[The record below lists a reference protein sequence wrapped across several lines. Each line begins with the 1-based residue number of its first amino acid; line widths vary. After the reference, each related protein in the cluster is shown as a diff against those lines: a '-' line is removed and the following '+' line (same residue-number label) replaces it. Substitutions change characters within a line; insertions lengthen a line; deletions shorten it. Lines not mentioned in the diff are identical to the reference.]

1 MNEFATF
8 PEALWSWL
16 IANWENLVLLIIGI
30 VIVCIIYLS
39 LSRKITSLKE
49 QERLEENVAFSLNRG
64 LKAITALIIIGI
76 LVAQFGFDF
85 GLIAGFMAIAG
96 GTIIGFAAMNTIG
109 NAISGIIVMVSKP
122 FKIGDRIFFNNQFA
136 DVLAIDLIYTR
147 LKTLDNVQISI
158 PNQQLLTTEIDN
170 YGKKNIVRRSC
181 AVTAGYEVAP
191 ELVEKAL
198 LEASKRVE
206 GILSEPKPFVWTTDL
221 LNFSVEYTLFVFTSQ
236 IKKIPII
243 DSKLKRAVLIVSK
256 EHEIDLSTPNLI
268 QNVGQGSDII

>member
-1 MNEFATF
+1 MNEIATF

-16 IANWENLVLLIIGI
+16 IANWENLILLIIGI

-170 YGKKNIVRRSC
+170 YGKKNIVRRNC
-181 AVTAGYEVAP
+181 AVTAGYEIAP
-191 ELVEKAL
+191 ELIEKAL

-206 GILSEPKPFVWTTDL
+206 GILSEPKPYVWITDL

-243 DSKLKRAVLIVSK
+243 DSKLKQAVLIASK

-268 QNVGQGSDII
+268 QNVSQDREIT